1 MPRIRGL
8 LSKEDTMKIKLT
20 APEGYRY
27 YDTMTDKSYTEVII
41 NNSERDR
48 FTLVP
53 YQADTII
60 TN

>member
-1 MPRIRGL
+1 
-8 LSKEDTMKIKLT
+8 MKIKLI

-27 YDTMTDKSYTEVII
+27 YDTMTNKSYTEVITTD
-41 NNSERDR
+41 SERGR